1 MIAEDYYDSIVL
13 IVRKPHEIKDP
24 KVVELVVKDFKDLGK
39 HRSQMDGHDFYCSLG
54 TTRKKAGSKDAFL
67 EVDVNYP
74 MEFARIAKSQKDF
87 HQLLVV
93 TAVGADSSSM
103 FFYNKAKGQLEDQ
116 LQALHLKA
124 LKIFQPSLLLGNRTE
139 ARLLEEIA
147 KLLSSIASFFT
158 FGSKK
163 RVGAISDIEVA
174 KTMIKIAVKEE
185 AGFHRYK
192 PNQIVNI
199 AHST

>member
-24 KVVELVVKDFKDLGK
+24 KVVELVIKDFKDLGK
-39 HRSQMDGHDFYCSLG
+39 YRSQMDGHDFYCSLG

-103 FFYNKAKGQLEDQ
+103 FFYTRPKGNS
-116 LQALHLKA
+116 
-124 LKIFQPSLLLGNRTE
+124 KINCKHY
-139 ARLLEEIA
+139 I
-147 KLLSSIASFFT
+147 
-158 FGSKK
+158 
-163 RVGAISDIEVA
+163 
-174 KTMIKIAVKEE
+174 
-185 AGFHRYK
+185 
-192 PNQIVNI
+192 
-199 AHST
+199 